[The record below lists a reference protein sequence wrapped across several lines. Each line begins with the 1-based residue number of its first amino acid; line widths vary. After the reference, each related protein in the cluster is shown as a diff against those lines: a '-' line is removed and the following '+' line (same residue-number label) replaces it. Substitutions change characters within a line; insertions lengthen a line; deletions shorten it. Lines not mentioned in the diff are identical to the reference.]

1 MNFKSI
7 LVVGLSFVTIG
18 LSLPAHADDTAT
30 VVNSSQDAIVTGVGN
45 NTNQVNTTSVDNYQS
60 GRRSSGNTGSA
71 VTNRQGADIQGRDND
86 TNQTNVTEVT
96 NFKRTPR

>member
-7 LVVGLSFVTIG
+7 LVVGLSLATIG

-30 VVNSSQDAIVTGVGN
+30 VVNSSQDAIVTGTGN
-45 NTNQVNTTSVDNYQS
+45 RTTQVNATSVDNSQI
-60 GRRSSGNTGSA
+60 GRRSSGNTGTA
-71 VTNRQGADIQGRDND
+71 VTNRQGADVQGRDND
-86 TNQTNVTEVT
+86 TTQINATEVT